1 MEEVVGKLWHRFITR
16 AAGGHFPEAVVK
28 LKEIERMTGVF
39 FRALGGDPGLRV
51 AAATADVHG
60 ARRSLLSRIAGSD
73 ERIAR
78 ARMDASTLRLP
89 MELDALPERSLNR
102 DLYLWLAALA
112 AAQGTPIGPEDE
124 ATLAEAQ
131 ARLAPL
137 PEGASA
143 DPATL
148 ELRLNQLATLRAL
161 LRWPGLKARYDR
173 LVTAVLKQRPDPAR
187 LPPGEA
193 EREQLIR
200 QALQQPGSVAALPAL
215 PPKGMPHQPVLLWLG
230 DLVTS
235 AAAEKRNSQGAE
247 ASANAQSKRDERE
260 TERQAHR
267 VERVEQPQEKHGLM
281 IIFRAESLLSVA
293 EFLKVKRSTD
303 DDPDDNAADAAAN
316 LEQLAL
322 SRDEERV
329 ASKVRFD
336 LDLPSAAEDDV
347 VLGDGIPLPEWD
359 YRKGLLREDH
369 VRLQEL
375 AASPRD
381 PRAAPV
387 PLPQHLR
394 RTARHL
400 HRQFAALQPG
410 RRWLKGQVD
419 GSELDVDAVVRAATD
434 RAIGHHPSDQLYLS
448 LEKRERDLACLALAD
463 LSLSTDAWI
472 SSEARVIDVIRDSLL
487 LFGEALSAT
496 GDRFALCGFSS
507 VKRSNVRFHRLKDF
521 SQRFDDAARG
531 RIMAIKP
538 GYYTRLGAAIR
549 HATSVLEKQTA
560 ARRIL
565 LILSDGKP
573 NDLDLY
579 DGRYGIE
586 DTRVAV
592 IEARSRGIVP
602 FCVTIDREG
611 ASYLP
616 HLFGPGGYAVIREPD
631 ELPARLPMF
640 YAQLTR

>member
-124 ATLAEAQ
+124 AALANART
-131 ARLAPL
+131 RLAPL

-161 LRWPGLKARYDR
+161 LRWPGLQARYDR
-173 LVTAVLKQRPDPAR
+173 LVAAVLRQRPDPAR
-187 LPPGEA
+187 LPPEEA
-193 EREQLIR
+193 EREQRIR

-230 DLVTS
+230 DLVPGAT
-235 AAAEKRNSQGAE
+235 AETRNGQGAE

-267 VERVEQPQEKHGLM
+267 VERVEQPQEKHGLLM
-281 IIFRAESLLSVA
+281 IFRAESLLSVA
-293 EFLKVKRSTD
+293 EFLKVKRSSD

-359 YRKGLLREDH
+359 YRKHLLREDH

-592 IEARSRGIVP
+592 IEARGRGIVP

>member
-124 ATLAEAQ
+124 AALADART
-131 ARLAPL
+131 RLAPL

-161 LRWPGLKARYDR
+161 LRWPGLQARYDR
-173 LVTAVLKQRPDPAR
+173 LVAAVLRQRPDPAR
-187 LPPGEA
+187 LPPEEA
-193 EREQLIR
+193 EREQRIR
-200 QALQQPGSVAALPAL
+200 QALLQPGSVAALPAL

-230 DLVTS
+230 DLVPGAT
-235 AAAEKRNSQGAE
+235 AETRNGQGAE

-267 VERVEQPQEKHGLM
+267 VERVEQPQEKHGLLM
-281 IIFRAESLLSVA
+281 IFRAESLLSVA

-359 YRKGLLREDH
+359 YRKHLLREDH

-586 DTRVAV
+586 DTRVTV
-592 IEARSRGIVP
+592 IEARGRGIVP